1 MLATIEF
8 SQLLRIKESDV
19 TPSEDDKMS
28 AIAQNYRTALDA
40 IIESRQH
47 AEGLNRRVDQYEI
60 NFTARAS
67 FAETLTGNRRR
78 GLTLGAR
85 AAYLAG
91 MSESPRLDTTDETI
105 DKKERYKMKTL
116 ALVRGLGALAAGV
129 IEPINRNA
137 AKKIARK
144 LI

>member
-1 MLATIEF
+1 
-8 SQLLRIKESDV
+8 
-19 TPSEDDKMS
+19 
-28 AIAQNYRTALDA
+28 
-40 IIESRQH
+40 
-47 AEGLNRRVDQYEI
+47 
-60 NFTARAS
+60 
-67 FAETLTGNRRR
+67 
-78 GLTLGAR
+78 
-85 AAYLAG
+85 